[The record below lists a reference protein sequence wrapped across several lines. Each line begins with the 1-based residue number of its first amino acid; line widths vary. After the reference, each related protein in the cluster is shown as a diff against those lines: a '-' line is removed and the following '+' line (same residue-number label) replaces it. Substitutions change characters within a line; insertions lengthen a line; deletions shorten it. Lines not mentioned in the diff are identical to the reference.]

1 MKLEDFTFKGR
12 MMKKLKMLSLS
23 DKEFQ
28 RMRKMLMTDGKE
40 IFFLQ
45 LKKLQ
50 KIEKDDWF
58 YKTVMDYYDERIN
71 TLPKES
77 LYDLYLSYEAIEN
90 STDKDFDTLL
100 FCNHAQLTYSLNGW
114 FRKKLA
120 KLMIQKSTSL

>member
-1 MKLEDFTFKGR
+1 MRTEDFTFKGR

-28 RMRKMLMTDGKE
+28 RMRNVLLTDGKE
-40 IFFLQ
+40 IFFSH
-45 LKKLQ
+45 LKKR
-50 KIEKDDWF
+50 KEAEKDDWF

-71 TLPKES
+71 TLPKET
-77 LYDLYLSYEAIEN
+77 LYDLYLSYEASEN
-90 STDKDFDTLL
+90 STEKDFDTLL

-120 KLMIQKSTSL
+120 EIMVQKKIS

>member
-12 MMKKLKMLSLS
+12 MMKKLKILSIS

-28 RMRKMLMTDGKE
+28 RMINMLLTDGKK
-40 IFFLQ
+40 IFFSH

-50 KIEKDDWF
+50 KTEKDDWF
-58 YKTVMDYYDERIN
+58 YKIVMNYYDERIN

-77 LYDLYLSYEAIEN
+77 LYDFYLSYEAIEN

-100 FCNHAQLTYSLNGW
+100 FCNHAQLIYSLDGW

-120 KLMIQKSTSL
+120 KLMIQKSTN